1 VTDPLVRSASLTGY
15 ASLARSLGLDPHR
28 LAAEQ
33 GLPPGCLTNPDL
45 KIPAAAVGRLLE
57 RSAHLAGVVDFGL
70 RLAETRRL
78 SNLGALGFVLRE
90 QPTLRKALD
99 TMVSHSWAQNQA
111 ISLRLDVHSD
121 IAILREVGP
130 GPFLK
135 SGRQGEEL
143 TLGVL
148 TLTIRRLVGQ
158 AWRPRDVLLTHSR
171 PAEIMT
177 HRRVFGVTPLFDQDF
192 GGLVIDARDL
202 GANILE
208 ADPVAATQAL
218 RYVELEARPG
228 REGTVAAVRELIVAL
243 LPTGACTI
251 ERVAAH
257 LGVSRRTLHR
267 RLAEANAPTFTD
279 LLDEA
284 RVGMAQRYL
293 AAGHYSLTEIAE
305 RLGYG
310 SLSAFSRWRRHNLRV
325 CRSS

>member
-1 VTDPLVRSASLTGY
+1 
-15 ASLARSLGLDPHR
+15 
-28 LAAEQ
+28 
-33 GLPPGCLTNPDL
+33 
-45 KIPAAAVGRLLE
+45 
-57 RSAHLAGVVDFGL
+57 
-70 RLAETRRL
+70 
-78 SNLGALGFVLRE
+78 
-90 QPTLRKALD
+90 
-99 TMVSHSWAQNQA
+99 
-111 ISLRLDVHSD
+111 
-121 IAILREVGP
+121 
-130 GPFLK
+130 
-135 SGRQGEEL
+135 
-143 TLGVL
+143 VL

-192 GGLVIDARDL
+192 DGLVIDARDL

-251 ERVAAH
+251 KRVAAH